1 MVVEVPKEAIRTTAE
16 LPADEEKPEEASERP
31 TPPHVNE
38 QPQDKP
44 STKTSTTASTLT
56 ENYTDRN
63 KNRYRKCP
71 MCDFFGTHLE
81 RHLLAKHAGIVTS
94 KSRAAR
100 VLAVSENRIQAENR
114 PAQSQNLYQ
123 CGYQGCCAVV
133 TRKGQ
138 HLKRKHKIS
147 DKETLKEAGK
157 KFKRLDKL
165 KRQAPPSNSKA
176 DNSSPKSKQKRPV
189 HSEERHQ
196 PVKKIKGPAS
206 KKIVEA
212 VIEASS
218 DEQDSKQKVIVD
230 SGEKQAAVKKKVKV
244 PSSTKI
250 VEECTET
257 SSDEEESFHSD
268 GDSADD
274 VASDTGT
281 LDREA
286 DLDEIGS
293 FASED
298 DSNWEVP
305 VEAQTWRS
313 YYLNRESSTN
323 VREHY
328 VGNFHKFLLHA
339 EGGALSEEQALIHV
353 RQVHKVLEHLDPGG
367 NDLACLERNQSLD
380 VWDKFASPMMQS
392 KALTGNTMKLY
403 IRSLEMFI
411 KFIRSD
417 LFVKIPLPSEQKF
430 KIEKLLE
437 RLPNYR
443 STIHRRTASQSTTR
457 KVEETFSRLTTDDLQ
472 DLEKTEQ
479 GKSAIKLIGQATEG
493 HVLDM
498 TEFATVRDYLLVT
511 VLIENGS
518 RPGPLETAK
527 VSRFERATFVESE
540 EKYTILVDEQK
551 TTRHQGPAELTVD
564 KRIYSYLK
572 IFVNYIRPAFVDS
585 AAEDALFINK
595 NGRQFQKG
603 TIGKRVPEFFKKAGI
618 RTDIRVTPTR
628 VRKFYETASNQSL
641 NTTDQQLVADHLKH
655 QIKTARQNYVEKV
668 NAVKATKAHG
678 VLRSLVHPQ
687 SSATTTKPTSTEEE
701 NQEHTARRN
710 GPND

>member
-1 MVVEVPKEAIRTTAE
+1 MKLLPKQRII
-16 LPADEEKPEEASERP
+16 
-31 TPPHVNE
+31 H
-38 QPQDKP
+38 
-44 STKTSTTASTLT
+44 
-56 ENYTDRN
+56 
-63 KNRYRKCP
+63 KC
-71 MCDFFGTHLE
+71 
-81 RHLLAKHAGIVTS
+81 
-94 KSRAAR
+94 
-100 VLAVSENRIQAENR
+100 
-114 PAQSQNLYQ
+114 
-123 CGYQGCCAVV
+123 
-133 TRKGQ
+133 
-138 HLKRKHKIS
+138 
-147 DKETLKEAGK
+147 
-157 KFKRLDKL
+157 
-165 KRQAPPSNSKA
+165 
-176 DNSSPKSKQKRPV
+176 
-189 HSEERHQ
+189 
-196 PVKKIKGPAS
+196 
-206 KKIVEA
+206 
-212 VIEASS
+212 
-218 DEQDSKQKVIVD
+218 
-230 SGEKQAAVKKKVKV
+230 
-244 PSSTKI
+244 
-250 VEECTET
+250 
-257 SSDEEESFHSD
+257 
-268 GDSADD
+268 
-274 VASDTGT
+274 
-281 LDREA
+281 
-286 DLDEIGS
+286 
-293 FASED
+293 
-298 DSNWEVP
+298 
-305 VEAQTWRS
+305 
-313 YYLNRESSTN
+313 
-323 VREHY
+323 HY
-328 VGNFHKFLLHA
+328 VGNFHKFLLHV
-339 EGGALSEEQALIHV
+339 EGGALSDEQALIHV

-367 NDLACLERNQSLD
+367 IDLACLERNQSLD

-540 EKYTILVDEQK
+540 EKYTILVDEHK

-687 SSATTTKPTSTEEE
+687 CSATTTKPTSTEEE

>member
-1 MVVEVPKEAIRTTAE
+1 M
-16 LPADEEKPEEASERP
+16 
-31 TPPHVNE
+31 
-38 QPQDKP
+38 
-44 STKTSTTASTLT
+44 
-56 ENYTDRN
+56 
-63 KNRYRKCP
+63 
-71 MCDFFGTHLE
+71 GT
-81 RHLLAKHAGIVTS
+81 
-94 KSRAAR
+94 
-100 VLAVSENRIQAENR
+100 
-114 PAQSQNLYQ
+114 
-123 CGYQGCCAVV
+123 
-133 TRKGQ
+133 
-138 HLKRKHKIS
+138 KRKHKIS

-313 YYLNRESSTN
+313 YYLNRESCTN

-328 VGNFHKFLLHA
+328 VGNFHKFLLHV
-339 EGGALSEEQALIHV
+339 EGGALSDEQALIHV
-353 RQVHKVLEHLDPGG
+353 RQVHKVLVHLDPGG
-367 NDLACLERNQSLD
+367 NDLACLEQNQSLD

-443 STIHRRTASQSTTR
+443 STIHCRTASQSTTR

-472 DLEKTEQ
+472 DLEKTE
-479 GKSAIKLIGQATEG
+479 
-493 HVLDM
+493 
-498 TEFATVRDYLLVT
+498 
-511 VLIENGS
+511 
-518 RPGPLETAK
+518 
-527 VSRFERATFVESE
+527 
-540 EKYTILVDEQK
+540 
-551 TTRHQGPAELTVD
+551 
-564 KRIYSYLK
+564 
-572 IFVNYIRPAFVDS
+572 
-585 AAEDALFINK
+585 
-595 NGRQFQKG
+595 
-603 TIGKRVPEFFKKAGI
+603 
-618 RTDIRVTPTR
+618 
-628 VRKFYETASNQSL
+628 
-641 NTTDQQLVADHLKH
+641 
-655 QIKTARQNYVEKV
+655 
-668 NAVKATKAHG
+668 
-678 VLRSLVHPQ
+678 
-687 SSATTTKPTSTEEE
+687 
-701 NQEHTARRN
+701 
-710 GPND
+710 